1 MAEVSQTFK
10 EYFNLNL
17 YLPVV
22 LVVHCA
28 MVALGIWDRLLNLC
42 TSSRFK
48 FSTHDV
54 DDEYTEK
61 VSGYV
66 TEQSPGAK
74 RLVKQAISQ
83 ITNRF
88 SFDSLVELNPS
99 YHPSCAQGRL
109 LIRKEQEATL
119 KGFQIGEVLHS
130 AYFDLEFPT
139 IAKARRKLL

>member
-1 MAEVSQTFK
+1 MSSMAEVSQTFK

-61 VSGYV
+61 VGISLSSLLGN
-66 TEQSPGAK
+66 TEAK
-74 RLVKQAISQ
+74 R
-83 ITNRF
+83 
-88 SFDSLVELNPS
+88 
-99 YHPSCAQGRL
+99 
-109 LIRKEQEATL
+109 
-119 KGFQIGEVLHS
+119 
-130 AYFDLEFPT
+130 
-139 IAKARRKLL
+139 